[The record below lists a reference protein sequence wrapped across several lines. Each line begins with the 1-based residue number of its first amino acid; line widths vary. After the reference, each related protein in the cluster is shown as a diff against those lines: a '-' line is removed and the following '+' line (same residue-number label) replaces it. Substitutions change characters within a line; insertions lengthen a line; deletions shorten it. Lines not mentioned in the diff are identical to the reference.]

1 MLSIKMKSLIATS
14 FIVLALGSEAYAYDQ
29 VAEASS
35 PGQWFDNVFRF
46 RMTARCNSQNDPS
59 IGLGCPPGKSWYTAG
74 VLVPDGWEMKLNV
87 YRKATVTPLNF
98 TPSSTVFKGGSEF
111 QYKVEANK
119 KTYDEGYDKGTFVV
133 DMYVSLRRVSN
144 NPAFALQARR
154 ISNSSN
160 FTWLRV
166 RDSTDKYLGP
176 VIEADLPLTQFATIK
191 NLSNLAMSSVPSLIA
206 IRYNSR
212 IDLLPGETKNMF
224 EVSGAYGCYTVNV
237 NVTGDASSDLTLV
250 HSSGATGN
258 NVCNGSLQK
267 GDVCKIKANSQIS
280 WYGQKQAVANI
291 TLSII

>member
-35 PGQWFDNVFRF
+35 PGQWLENIISL

-74 VLVPDGWEMKLNV
+74 VLVPDGWEMKIFV
-87 YRKATVTPLNF
+87 GGRATITPLNF
-98 TPSSTVFKGGSEF
+98 TQSSTVFKAGSEF
-111 QYKVEANK
+111 QYKSEANQN
-119 KTYDEGYDKGTFVV
+119 TYDRPDGTADKGTFVTNLQ
-133 DMYVSLRRVSN
+133 VSLRKVGHK
-144 NPAFALQARR
+144 PALALEARR

-166 RDSTDKYLGP
+166 LEPTWNMVTPDLSYARTR
-176 VIEADLPLTQFATIK
+176 IADLTNF
-191 NLSNLAMSSVPSLIA
+191 AMSSVPSLIA
-206 IRYNSR
+206 IRYNSK
-212 IDLLPGETKNMF
+212 IDLLPGETKDMF
-224 EVSGAYGCYTVNV
+224 EVSEAYGYYTVNV

-267 GDVCKIKANSQIS
+267 GNVCKIKANSQIS